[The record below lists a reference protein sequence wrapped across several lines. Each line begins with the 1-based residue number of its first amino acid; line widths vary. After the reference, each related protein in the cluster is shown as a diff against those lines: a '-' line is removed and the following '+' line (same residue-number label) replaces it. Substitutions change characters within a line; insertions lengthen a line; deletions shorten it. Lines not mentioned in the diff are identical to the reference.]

1 MSRKQETNNNMIK
14 PTEYIVSAGKTVKLN
29 LLLTTGAERMFDII
43 EDMTKSRPNYL
54 FMLCWKYLT
63 PLVSVVSISAF

>member
-1 MSRKQETNNNMIK
+1 MSRKKATNHNMIM
-14 PTEYIVSAGKTVKLN
+14 PTEYIVSGGKTVKLN
-29 LLLTTGAERMFDII
+29 LLHTTGAERMFDII
-43 EDMTKSRPNYL
+43 EDMTKSRPNYI